1 MVTVCIV
8 SLFANLRLPPKCIR
22 ISNFCINPSGLP
34 GIALAYKLTSKTMAK
49 TIFITGASRGFGK
62 IWAEAFLKRGD
73 RVIATARN
81 TETLNDLVNT
91 YGDAILPVQLDVN
104 NREQVFA
111 AIEQGKQH
119 FGVIDVLIN
128 NAGYGLFGTIEETS
142 EQEARDQIET
152 NVFGLL
158 WATQAVLPVMR
169 AQGHGHIIQ
178 VSSVLGLVTL
188 PVLGLYNAS
197 KFAVEGLSETLA
209 AEVKGFGINV
219 SLIEPN
225 GYATDWAGA
234 SAAATI
240 PMDAYEPV
248 RAAFQAGITD
258 DVFGVPEATTDAVL
272 KLVDAE
278 NPPLRLFL
286 GKVALPWVKQVYD
299 GRFAEWEAW
308 DEVASAAHGK

>member
-1 MVTVCIV
+1 
-8 SLFANLRLPPKCIR
+8 
-22 ISNFCINPSGLP
+22 
-34 GIALAYKLTSKTMAK
+34 MAK

-73 RVIATARN
+73 KVIATARN
-81 TETLNDLVNT
+81 TDTLNDLVAA
-91 YGDAILPVQLDVN
+91 YGNAILPIQLDVN

-111 AIEQGKQH
+111 AIEQAKQH
-119 FGVIDVLIN
+119 FGTIDVLIN
-128 NAGYGLFGTIEETS
+128 NAGYGLFGTIEETT
-142 EQEARDQIET
+142 EQQAREQIDT

-188 PVLGLYNAS
+188 PVLGIYNAS

-209 AEVKGFGINV
+209 SEVKGFGINV

-225 GYATDWAGA
+225 GFSTDWAGA
-234 SAAATI
+234 SAASTT
-240 PMDAYEPV
+240 PMDVYEPV
-248 RAAFQAGITD
+248 KAAFQAGLTD
-258 DVFGVPEATTDAVL
+258 DIFGVPEATADAVL

-286 GKVALPWVKQVYD
+286 GKVALPWVKQVYA
-299 GRFAEWEAW
+299 GRLAEWEAW
-308 DEVASAAHGK
+308 DNVASAAHGK